1 MIMNKILVVTGGT
14 KGIGRAIVEKFSA
27 NGFDTVVSARN
38 LNDLQTLKTDVE
50 KKYRNTVHIF
60 KGDMAITA
68 EVKAFGAFLL
78 SLNKPIDVL
87 VNNAGYFVPGEICS
101 EPEGTL
107 ESMINANLYS
117 AYHMTRAV
125 AASLKKNKDG
135 HIFNMCSIASFK
147 AYANGGSY
155 AISKFAML
163 GLTKCLREEL
173 KPHNIRVTAIM
184 PGATKTASWEGV
196 DLPDSRFM
204 KIEDIADAVFGAWAL
219 SKNSVVEE
227 IVIRPQLGDI

>member
-1 MIMNKILVVTGGT
+1 MNKILVVTGGT

-27 NGFDTVVSARN
+27 NGFDAVVSARN
-38 LNDLQTLKTDVE
+38 LKDLQTLKADVE
-50 KKYRNTVHIF
+50 KKYGNTIHIF
-60 KGDMAITA
+60 KCDMAVTA
-68 EVKAFGAFLL
+68 EVKTFGEFVLA
-78 SLNKPIDVL
+78 LNKPIDVL

-125 AASLKKNKDG
+125 SASLIKNKDG

-163 GLTKCLREEL
+163 GLSKCLREEL
-173 KPHNIRVTAIM
+173 KQHNIRVTAIM

-204 KIEDIADAVFGAWAL
+204 KIEDVADAVYGAWAL

>member
-1 MIMNKILVVTGGT
+1 MNKVLVVTGGT

-27 NGFDTVVSARN
+27 NGFDAMVSARN
-38 LNDLQTLKTDVE
+38 LTDLQSLKTEVE
-50 KKYRNTVHIF
+50 KAHRNTVHIF
-60 KGDMAITA
+60 KGDMSVTA
-68 EVKAFGAFLL
+68 DVKSFGDFVL
-78 SLNKPIDVL
+78 SHNKPIDVL
-87 VNNAGYFVPGEICS
+87 VNNAGFFVPGEICT
-101 EPEGTL
+101 EPEGQL

-117 AYHMTRAV
+117 AYHMTRAL
-125 AASLKKNKDG
+125 AASLKKHQGG

-173 KPHNIRVTAIM
+173 KQDNIRVTAIM
-184 PGATKTASWEGV
+184 PGATKTASWDGV

-204 KIEDIADAVFGAWAL
+204 KIEDIADAVYGSWAL

-227 IVIRPQLGDI
+227 LVIRPQLGDI